1 MVPARTPRLRSAA
14 GGGGHSAF
22 RVVASLVL
30 GLLVAL
36 CLAGRVL
43 AQEQPGP
50 DLEVLCTPMKK
61 KACRLE
67 DLCVWQGRRGG
78 CEAAT
83 NICPAI
89 QARKN
94 GQSKRMRCQDPTN
107 STGIQGVCQCRR
119 RKGRCGPC
127 RSADADESG
136 PRGGEDCWP
145 GGTIVGPFCNFGSQN
160 CCGACIPGELV
171 SYCCPRGKEVCYK
184 PGRRGAMKAYCS
196 HCLDGVAEFCLGQV
210 CDNGTC
216 RC

>member
-127 RSADADESG
+127 RSADADDSG
-136 PRGGEDCWP
+136 PRGPPYGCTGM
-145 GGTIVGPFCNFGSQN
+145 GGYCGTGSRP
-160 CCGACIPGELV
+160 C
-171 SYCCPRGKEVCYK
+171 
-184 PGRRGAMKAYCS
+184 
-196 HCLDGVAEFCLGQV
+196 CLGLYCLHRRSYFDWQRY
-210 CDNGTC
+210 CMN
-216 RC
+216 

>member
-1 MVPARTPRLRSAA
+1 MVL
-14 GGGGHSAF
+14 
-22 RVVASLVL
+22 LIL
-30 GLLVAL
+30 GLLAAL

-94 GQSKRMRCQDPTN
+94 GQSKRMRCQNPTN
-107 STGIQGVCQCRR
+107 SIGIQEVCQCRR
-119 RKGRCGPC
+119 QEGSAGLANQQVQIIQGQEVPKNVRSRKFFVVSESKHCAVYASPVMV
-127 RSADADESG
+127 SA
-136 PRGGEDCWP
+136 P
-145 GGTIVGPFCNFGSQN
+145 
-160 CCGACIPGELV
+160 
-171 SYCCPRGKEVCYK
+171 
-184 PGRRGAMKAYCS
+184 
-196 HCLDGVAEFCLGQV
+196 
-210 CDNGTC
+210 
-216 RC
+216 

>member
-1 MVPARTPRLRSAA
+1 M
-14 GGGGHSAF
+14 
-22 RVVASLVL
+22 VASLVL

-36 CLAGRVL
+36 CVAGRVL

-94 GQSKRMRCQDPTN
+94 GQSKRKRCQDPTN
-107 STGIQGVCQCRR
+107 STGIQGMCQCRR

-127 RSADADESG
+127 RSADADDSG

-145 GGTIVGPFCNFGSQN
+145 GGTIVGPICNYGSQN
-160 CCGACIPGELV
+160 CCGKCNPGQLV
-171 SYCCPRGKEVCYK
+171 SFCCPRGKEC
-184 PGRRGAMKAYCS
+184 AYIPRPPR
-196 HCLDGVAEFCLGQV
+196 FPPRQ
-210 CDNGTC
+210 TWP
-216 RC
+216 